1 MTAGSILVRV
11 VTPVVWRIPGHGA
24 RKLQGFARAEQA
36 SRIDLLQAADL
47 STSPVRRALYLRH
60 ALDETRH
67 ARLLSGRSAELR
79 REAGRAPYGRPV
91 ADTEE
96 LFERL
101 GEIGFLAFVHRGE
114 GRGRRQFEIY
124 ERHFARRGDRRT
136 AALFRAILVDER
148 RHEDYTRRLLVEVAG
163 GERAA
168 RRALRRAGLWEAW
181 RRWRRA
187 GRALAGL
194 TYGAAMTAL
203 YLVVVP
209 LCWVP
214 LALGRRG
221 GGRDAAGWLPPAGSA
236 TQLAAPPTG
245 RER

>member
-36 SRIDLLQAADL
+36 SRIDLLQAAEQ
-47 STSPVRRALYLRH
+47 SASPARRALYLRH
-60 ALDETRH
+60 ALDEARH
-67 ARLLSGRSAELR
+67 ARLFANRSAELR
-79 REAGRAPYGRPV
+79 RDAGRAPYGRPL

-101 GEIGFLAFVHRGE
+101 GEVGFLAFVHRGE

-124 ERHFARRGDRRT
+124 QRHFARRGDRRT

-163 GERAA
+163 GEPAA

-194 TYGAAMTAL
+194 LYGAAMTTL
-203 YLVVVP
+203 YLVAVP

-214 LALGRRG
+214 LALRRRG
-221 GGRDAAGWLPPAGSA
+221 GGAAGWLAAPPAGDD
-236 TQLAAPPTG
+236 P
-245 RER
+245 